1 VRAEDMPYVGTWEDE
16 EVEGLVNNWIKQFE
30 I

>member
-1 VRAEDMPYVGTWEDE
+1 MPYVGTWEDE
-16 EVEGLVNNWIKQFE
+16 EVEGMVNNWLKQFE